1 MTATVDEFDV
11 ADPANAWTRAGFS
24 VDADSVCRIG
34 NVGILSGLPS
44 NGSLHDVDSVP
55 TTKSEALPATPGT
68 HANGVTRSGRSALVP
83 GRRSDTAWNYR
94 SISTLI
100 GRCTVGAEDA
110 SLAVHRSTTWAITWV
125 RPACTCRNGA
135 VHRHHQ

>member
-1 MTATVDEFDV
+1 MTVTVDEFDV

-44 NGSLHDVDSVP
+44 NVSLHDVDSVP

-68 HANGVTRSGRSALVP
+68 HANGVRLGGSDRRAVAVSRSGAA
-83 GRRSDTAWNYR
+83 TAR
-94 SISTLI
+94 
-100 GRCTVGAEDA
+100 
-110 SLAVHRSTTWAITWV
+110 SLATTTVAAV
-125 RPACTCRNGA
+125 EGA
-135 VHRHHQ
+135 VILAIASRSVQPLDDVGHHLGELARLHMP